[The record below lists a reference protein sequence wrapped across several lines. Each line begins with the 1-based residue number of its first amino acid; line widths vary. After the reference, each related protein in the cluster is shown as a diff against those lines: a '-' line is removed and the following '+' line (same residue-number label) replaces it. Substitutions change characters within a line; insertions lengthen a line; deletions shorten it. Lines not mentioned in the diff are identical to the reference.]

1 MNFQRESM
9 SKLQRAAVQTVAGV
23 AFFFSAAAL
32 AVAPVNPS
40 LEDLPDLVGWTVLD
54 IGDVSGAGYVIRG
67 GDATDGDA
75 FGRLGFLAQIDYG
88 DTAWGPAFQSPTFSA
103 GTGEVISVD
112 WRVSALGGY
121 CGIGDPST
129 GDDGLGR
136 AYLMDASDDMQVAT
150 FFDYGPICG
159 ATTWD
164 TASVI
169 VPAFGDYYL
178 LLQVGSYDAT
188 SGGVVGAQLDVDNI
202 VSSNSPPDCSGAV
215 AGPNMLWPPNHK
227 YSDIGIFGVTD
238 PEGDAIT
245 LNVDSVFQDELTN
258 TDYDGDTCPDAT
270 GIGTATASVRAER
283 VGGEFGYEGDG
294 RVYWIGFTATDEYGA
309 TCSSTVKVSVPH
321 DKKTPAG
328 DAGPLFD
335 STSCP

>member
-1 MNFQRESM
+1 MNTQRESI

-40 LEDLPDLVGWTVLD
+40 LEDLPDLDGWAVLD
-54 IGDVSGAGYVIRG
+54 IGDVSGAGWVVRG
-67 GDATDGDA
+67 EDATDGDA
-75 FGRLGFLAQIDYG
+75 FGRLGFWAQIDSG
-88 DTAWGPAFQSPTFSA
+88 ATAWGPAFQSPTFIA
-103 GTGEVISVD
+103 GAGEEISVD

-136 AYLMDASDDMQVAT
+136 ADLVDASNDMKVAN
-150 FFDYGPICG
+150 FFDFGPICG
-159 ATTWD
+159 ATMWE

-169 VPAFGDYYL
+169 VPAAGDYYL

-188 SGGVVGAQLDVDNI
+188 FGGVVGAQLDVDNI
-202 VSSNSPPDCSGAV
+202 TSSNLPPDCSGAF
-215 AGPNMLWPPNHK
+215 ADPNMLWPPNHK
-227 YSDIGIFGVTD
+227 YFDIGIFGVTD
-238 PEGDAIT
+238 PDGDAFT

-258 TDYDGDTCPDAT
+258 TDEDGDTCPDAT

-283 VGGEFGYEGDG
+283 VGGELGYEGDG
-294 RVYWIGFTATDEYGA
+294 RVYWIGFTATDAFGA
-309 TCSSTVKVSVPH
+309 SCSSTVKVSVPH

-335 STSCP
+335 STICP